1 MTKTAV
7 FSLLARFYS
16 KSTIKHQIQLR
27 TEIYNPVTTPW
38 VKIKKRIMEIER
50 LQFGKMA
57 FYPSVLAADFANPD
71 HIVILLKTG
80 NKRII
85 GYTYAQP
92 TLQLY
97 SEYYPKR
104 YVYPHTAYISSIA
117 LHPKYMGRGLAKLL
131 SQRLEQ
137 ELRMRGFTHIELD
150 ARKKFNYANT
160 IQKVY
165 AQRIEFMSTPY
176 RYQYGPQIFFRIR
189 L

>member
-1 MTKTAV
+1 MTKKAV
-7 FSLLARFYS
+7 FSLLARFYP
-16 KSTIKHQIQLR
+16 KSVTNQARLF
-27 TEIYNPVTTPW
+27 TEIYNPVVTPW
-38 VKIKKRIMEIER
+38 SKIRKRIMEIER

-57 FYPSVLAADFANPD
+57 FYPSVLGADFTNPD

-92 TLQLY
+92 TTQLY

-104 YVYPHTAYISSIA
+104 SIYPHTAYISSIA

-131 SQRLEQ
+131 SQTLER
-137 ELRMRGFTHIELD
+137 ELRTRGFTHIELD
-150 ARKKFNYANT
+150 ARKKFNYATT

-165 AQRIEFMSTPY
+165 AQRIEFMSQPY
-176 RYQYGPQIFFRIR
+176 RYQYGLQMFFRIR